1 MKASVNIITCLMA
14 LTLPVLASAYTVR
27 KEACGLRGNVYT
39 EENGR
44 RIPIEYAVV
53 VLEATGLY
61 STTDGKGAYIFE
73 RLDPGKYVLSVSM
86 IGYEKKDTAVVLSP
100 AAPVVVDFLLKES
113 SFRLKEVSV
122 TAQRSK
128 AGEAT
133 ASLIS
138 RQAIDHSQTS
148 SLKDIMQLLP
158 GAAMTNPNL
167 ASSQSL
173 SLRTASPTLMNSLGT
188 CVIVDGAPLS
198 NNANMEGISSAM
210 TGTATTIAGNALS
223 AAGSLPNSGI
233 DVRSISTDNIE
244 SVEVIRGIPSVQYGD
259 LTSGAVIIKSKT
271 GAEPLTI
278 RLKTDPKIFQAYMS
292 KGLKL
297 GGRSGEMHLSSDYAY
312 SNAKTTE
319 AYAHYQRFNMK
330 GVWSRRFGDL
340 NSSFSLE
347 MKYGKDTRERNPDDK
362 RASVASGG
370 YNIGYRISTNGV
382 WNINK
387 GWLKSLRYDL
397 SNSFTYKKAFREQDC
412 INAVSIYS
420 TNMVHG
426 TTVSNT
432 PGRHIY
438 DSSGKEITAFGPQQE
453 KTYATYMP
461 YQYFSHYDFYGK
473 ELNTYAKLSLNL
485 YRNWGRVSDRIL
497 IGADFKS
504 DGNLGEGLVFPEG
517 SPPYRS
523 SNPESGY
530 RPRPLYDIPF
540 VTQTGLFA
548 ENSFKASL
556 LGRDFNLTAG
566 LRLDRVNT
574 LTALAPRI
582 NASYEILKGV
592 LTIRGGYGLT
602 SKAPTSAYLY
612 PNKAYYDQTNHNR
625 LDASAPLEKLVI
637 ATTYIFDTDNPALEI
652 ARNRKFESG
661 LDFVLFRKYKLS
673 LTFYDELMKNGYGF
687 GADFRSIHWMPYK
700 YYSKTGNDA
709 EGNPVLSLSRDTHT
723 FFVSYMPLNKSY
735 EHNRGVEWELNLGR
749 FNAIRTSFF
758 LNGAWMHTMNTS
770 EGFTFDIRSNA
781 GSSINSHVAVYKPRM
796 RKYHSERTVTA
807 LRVTHNI
814 PVLGLAATLTTNLN
828 LYTKEWTEY
837 ENDEIPQYYISNGDG
852 MVHEFT
858 NAMAE
863 SPEFR
868 YMLEQRSPSRFII
881 ERSKATLVFNLNVS
895 KEIKDFLTASFYVN
909 NVFNHRPLDPSE
921 ITQGA
926 FRELNNPMYFGF
938 ELKFKLK

>member
-1 MKASVNIITCLMA
+1 MRPLINIIFIVAA
-14 LTLPVLASAYTVR
+14 LTLSALSFADNAKKGASSIKGTVY
-27 KEACGLRGNVYT
+27 V
-39 EENGR
+39 EENGKLR
-44 RIPIEYAVV
+44 PLEYAVV
-53 VLEATGLY
+53 VLEAAGLY
-61 STTDGKGAYIFE
+61 SITDIKGNYLIE
-73 RLDPGKYVLSVSM
+73 RLDPGKYTLSVSM
-86 IGYEKKDTAVVLSP
+86 IGYEKKDTSLVLPPSMSM
-100 AAPVVVDFLLKES
+100 VINFILKES
-113 SFRLKEVSV
+113 NFRLKEVSV
-122 TAQRSK
+122 VAERSK
-128 AGEAT
+128 AGDAT

-158 GAAMTNPNL
+158 GSAMSNPNL
-167 ASSQSL
+167 SSSQSL
-173 SLRTASPTLMNSLGT
+173 NLRTVSPTLMNSLGT
-188 CVIVDGAPLS
+188 AVIVDGAPLS

-210 TGTATTIAGNALS
+210 TGTAATIAGTSFA
-223 AAGSLPNSGI
+223 AAGSIPNSGI

-259 LTSGAVIIKSKT
+259 LTSGAVIINSKA
-271 GAEPLTI
+271 GVEPLI
-278 RLKTDPKIFQAYMS
+278 AKIKTDPKIFQAYLS

-297 GGRSGEMHLSSDYAY
+297 KRNAGDLHLSSDYAY

-330 GVWSRRFGDL
+330 GIWSKRFGDL

-347 MKYGKDTRERNPDDK
+347 MKFGKDTRERNPDDK
-362 RASVASGG
+362 RASLASGG
-370 YNIGYRISTNGV
+370 TNIGYRFSTNGV

-397 SNSFTYKKAFREQDC
+397 SNSFIYKEAFKEQDC

-426 TTVSNT
+426 TTVTNT
-432 PGRHIY
+432 PGMRIF
-438 DSSGKEITAFGPQQE
+438 DSSGNEITSFGPDQK

-461 YQYFSHYDFYGK
+461 YKYFSHYDFYGK

-485 YRNWGRVSDRIL
+485 YRNWGHISDRVL
-497 IGADFKS
+497 LGLDFKA
-504 DGNLGEGLVFPEG
+504 DGNLGDGLVFPEG

-523 SNPESGY
+523 PNPESGY
-530 RPRPLYDIPF
+530 RQRPLYDIPF
-540 VTQTGLFA
+540 VIQSGLFA
-548 ENSFKASL
+548 ENTFKASFF
-556 LGRDFNLTAG
+556 GRELNLTAG

-574 LTALAPRI
+574 LSSLAPRV
-582 NASYEILKGV
+582 NVSYEILKDIF
-592 LTIRGGYGLT
+592 TIRGGYGIT

-625 LDASAPLEKLVI
+625 LDAPAPLERLVI
-637 ATTYIFDTDNPALEI
+637 ATTYVFSTENPALEI

-661 LDFVLFRKYKLS
+661 LNLVLFRKYKLS
-673 LTFYDELMKNGYGF
+673 VTFYDELMKNGYGF

-709 EGNPVLSLSRDTHT
+709 EGKPLLSLTRNTHT
-723 FFVSYMPLNKSY
+723 FFVSYMPLNDSY

-749 FNAIRTSFF
+749 FDAIRTSFF

-770 EGFTFDIRSNA
+770 DSFTFDIKSNA

-796 RKYHSERTVTA
+796 RKYHSERLAAA
-807 LRVTHNI
+807 LRLTHNI
-814 PVLGLAATLTTNLN
+814 PALGLAATLTTHIDI
-828 LYTKEWTEY
+828 YTKDWAEHKD
-837 ENDEIPQYYISNGDG
+837 DEIPQYYISNKDG
-852 MVHEFT
+852 MVHKFT
-858 NAMAE
+858 KAMAE

-868 YMLEQRSPSRFII
+868 YMLEQRSPSRFIV
-881 ERSKATLVFNLNVS
+881 ERSRSTLVFNLNVS
-895 KEIKDFLTASFYVN
+895 KEIRDFLTASFYVN

-926 FRELNNPMYFGF
+926 FSELNNPMYFGI